1 MVYSWRGGGSFF
13 CGVCAEVCGEEK
25 KKFPVALT
33 PNTSATNATTSLVPD
48 SPRRDTP
55 MMASDDKKRQL
66 PSKVAAM
73 KARKRQRVD
82 SEAQRDDAKAT
93 TQPGKKLRLESLQ
106 WKEVDMPDRLGDFEG
121 FYGLEEIDDVDVVR
135 DGDILS
141 FKQIEKPGKIGGK
154 GKNKK
159 GGTDDSVEVEDS
171 GEGEASEWEG
181 FGEDDE
187 ERVQPQEQVKPSQ
200 ANGESN
206 KPERKEKQ
214 KKEKAD
220 QKAKK
225 DKKKGKQ
232 GDSPSNGAKPVGTVP
247 FAGLLE
253 EDVDDGI
260 DTSAWNSLHLSNE
273 TMVAI
278 SQLKFG
284 SPTRIQAAAI
294 PEILAGHDVVGKAA
308 TGSGK
313 TLAFGVPILESFLES
328 QSSTKASKKGG
339 KAPTAL
345 ILSPTRELAH
355 QISKHL
361 TDLYTN
367 GTFNSPMVATIT
379 GGLSIQKQQR
389 QLETADVVVGTPG
402 RLWEV
407 ISNGHGILK
416 RFKKIKFLVVDE
428 ADRLLSEGHFK
439 ELEEILNILEREDEE
454 DLEDEEEDGEKSED
468 DNGPSQR
475 QTLVFSA
482 TFNKGLQQK
491 LTGKAKWHGELLSNK
506 ESMEYLLKKL
516 NFREERPKFV
526 DVNPVS
532 QMAEGL
538 KEGLVECGAI
548 EKVRKTSNCT
558 QNNNANVGQDL
569 YLYALLMFHPRTR
582 TLVFTNSVS
591 AVRRLYPFLTNLN
604 LPALALHSHMAQK
617 QRLRNVERFSTQPGS
632 ILVATD
638 VAARGLDIKGVELV
652 IHYHLPRT
660 ADMYVHRSGR
670 TARGDNSGSS
680 VLICAPEEV
689 VGVRRLVAKVH
700 ANNDAPK
707 STYFMRSID
716 LDRRIVTRL
725 KPRATLAKKIADT
738 DVAKAKSNSAE
749 NDLLRQAAEDL
760 GVEYDSEELE
770 KPMGRG
776 GRGNGRK
783 KKEREAKSLSK
794 DEIYSM
800 RAELKSLLSQR
811 VNVGVS
817 PRYLTAGGV
826 DVDALIREKESGR
839 GEFLGRVEGL
849 GL

>member
-1 MVYSWRGGGSFF
+1 
-13 CGVCAEVCGEEK
+13 
-25 KKFPVALT
+25 
-33 PNTSATNATTSLVPD
+33 
-48 SPRRDTP
+48 
-55 MMASDDKKRQL
+55 
-66 PSKVAAM
+66 M

-82 SEAQRDDAKAT
+82 AEAQSDDSKPAGAKFT
-93 TQPGKKLRLESLQ
+93 TARPGKKVRLDSLK

-121 FYGLEEIDDVDVVR
+121 FFGLEEIDDVDVVR
-135 DGDILS
+135 DGDVIS
-141 FKQIEKPGKIGGK
+141 FQQVGEAD
-154 GKNKK
+154 KK
-159 GGTDDSVEVEDS
+159 GGQGKETKDSSDGASEAKEDQ
-171 GEGEASEWEG
+171 EDEASEWEG
-181 FGEDDE
+181 FGEDEDDLA
-187 ERVQPQEQVKPSQ
+187 QPQEQEQRPSQ
-200 ANGESN
+200 VNGNSN
-206 KPERKEKQ
+206 KAE
-214 KKEKAD
+214 KKEKKEMAD
-220 QKAKK
+220 KKSKK
-225 DKKKGKQ
+225 DKKKSKQ
-232 GDSPSNGAKPVGTVP
+232 EVSKPSNGAGPIGTVP
-247 FAGLLE
+247 FAGLLG
-253 EDVDDGI
+253 DDIDDGI
-260 DTSAWNSLHLSNE
+260 DTSAWNSLNLSNE

-278 SQLKFG
+278 SKLKFG
-284 SPTRIQAAAI
+284 APTRIQRAAI
-294 PEILAGHDVVGKAA
+294 PEILSGHDVVGKAA

-313 TLAFGVPILESFLES
+313 TLAFGIPILESFLES
-328 QSSTKASKKGG
+328 QGNKKAPKKGE

-361 TDLYTN
+361 TDLYTS
-367 GTFNSPMVATIT
+367 GTFESPFVATIT

-407 ISNGHGILK
+407 ISLGHGVLK
-416 RFKKIKFLVVDE
+416 RFKRTKFLVVDE

-439 ELEEILNILEREDEE
+439 EVEEILNVLGSEDEDE
-454 DLEDEEEDGEKSED
+454 DAEDEEENEERED
-468 DNGPSQR
+468 VQDSPVQR

-491 LTGKAKWHGELLSNK
+491 LTGKAKWHGDLLSNK

-538 KEGLVECGAI
+538 KEGLVECGAT
-548 EKVRKTSNCT
+548 EK
-558 QNNNANVGQDL
+558 DL
-569 YLYALLMFHPRTR
+569 YLYALLMFHPKTR
-582 TLVFTNSVS
+582 TLIFTNSVS
-591 AVRRLYPFLTNLN
+591 AVRRLHPFLTNLN

-617 QRLRNVERFSTQPGS
+617 QRLRNVERFSTQPDS
-632 ILVATD
+632 ILIATD

-670 TARGDNSGSS
+670 TARGDSSGSS

-700 ANNDAPK
+700 ANNAAPK

-716 LDRRIVTRL
+716 LDRKVVTRL

-738 DVAKAKSNSAE
+738 DIAKSKSNSSE

-783 KKEREAKSLSK
+783 QKEREAKSISK
-794 DEIYSM
+794 DEIQSM
-800 RAELKSLLSQR
+800 RAELKALLSQR
-811 VNVGVS
+811 VNVGMV
-817 PRYLTAGGV
+817 
-826 DVDALIREKESGR
+826 
-839 GEFLGRVEGL
+839 
-849 GL
+849 